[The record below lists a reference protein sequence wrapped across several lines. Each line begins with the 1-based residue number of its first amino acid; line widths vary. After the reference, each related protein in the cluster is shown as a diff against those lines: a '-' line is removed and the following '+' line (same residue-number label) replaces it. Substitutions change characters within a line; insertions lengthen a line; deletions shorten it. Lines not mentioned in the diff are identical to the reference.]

1 METDLFDKTDKKL
14 LASIITNGDFIEM
27 CELFY
32 GENPFVAKDSSNEA
46 FLNNILIP
54 LVSFYIFLQKNK
66 WLDVLDAI
74 QKRQINRNQTE
85 YLLLRDKF
93 NKEKNPIDLFLLCC
107 SCTKNKIK
115 VNKNFQFNQKWG
127 NKIFNRNI
135 ENKLYNYHSKIYKK
149 D

>member
-1 METDLFDKTDKKL
+1 MGTDLFDKTDKKL
-14 LASIITNGDFIEM
+14 LTSIITNSDFIEM
-27 CELFY
+27 CDLFY
-32 GENPFVAKDSSNEA
+32 GENPFVAKESSNEV
-46 FLNNILIP
+46 FLSNILLP
-54 LVSFYIFLQKNK
+54 LVNFYMFLQKSK
-66 WLDVLDAI
+66 WLDILDAI

-85 YLLLRDKF
+85 YLLLKDKF

-107 SCTKNKIK
+107 SCAKNKIR